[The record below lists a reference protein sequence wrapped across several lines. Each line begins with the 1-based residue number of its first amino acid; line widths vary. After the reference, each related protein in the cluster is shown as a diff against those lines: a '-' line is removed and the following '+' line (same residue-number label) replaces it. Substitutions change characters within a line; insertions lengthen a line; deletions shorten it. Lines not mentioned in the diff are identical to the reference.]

1 MMRRAQP
8 WLGTLVDIAIADQG
22 ARGDQV
28 VQAAHAAAMA
38 RAFAAIAEVHAL
50 MSFHD
55 PASDVSRLNRALP
68 GEEIMVD
75 PRTAQVL
82 AAALSLARETDGL
95 FNPLCAPRL
104 VEWRYLPAP
113 VPASG
118 LAGAM
123 PDWTARPQALA
134 LHGCRV
140 IKQQPAWID
149 LGGIAKG
156 YAVDAAVEALRDGG
170 VRSACV
176 NAGGDLRAFGEA
188 AWPVLLRDPRQP
200 GRAISATSL
209 RDGALAT
216 SAITFSRR
224 AGPGRESSALVH
236 GRDGTP
242 LLREASVS
250 VSAPDCMMADALTK
264 VVAANG
270 DAAHP
275 ALARHGAAAVIF
287 GAAA

>member
-22 ARGDQV
+22 DDAGL
-28 VQAAHAAAMA
+28 AAAMA
-38 RAFAAIAEVHAL
+38 SAFDAIAEVHAL

-55 PASDVSRLNRALP
+55 PASDVSRLNRAPP
-68 GEEIMVD
+68 GDEVLVD
-75 PRTAQVL
+75 PRTAHVL
-82 AAALSLARETDGL
+82 AAALSLARESGGL

-113 VPASG
+113 APLSASG

-123 PDWTARPQALA
+123 PDWAARPETLA

-140 IKQQPAWID
+140 IKRQPAWID

-156 YAVDAAVEALRDGG
+156 YAVDAAVAALRAGG

-188 AWPVLLRDPRQP
+188 AWPVLLRDPRHP
-200 GRAISATSL
+200 GRAICATAL

-216 SAITFSRR
+216 SAITFSRQT
-224 AGPGRESSALVH
+224 GQGRECSALVH

-242 LLREASVS
+242 LLGEASVS
-250 VSAPDCMMADALTK
+250 VSAPNCMMADALTK

-270 DAAHP
+270 DADHP
-275 ALARHGAAAVIF
+275 VLARHGATAAIL